1 MAYVDVYVLELTAE
15 DWQMFPDFIKQ
26 QAQEIISNLQSR
38 ADDADKPFS
47 LLTYL
52 TPEAGTPLSI
62 GDIVEVPYGKRR
74 RIGVYLGQTHDKI
87 DLAIHYRPIIRRLN
101 EIGRQSRDFSHGK
114 DSPSIL

>member
-38 ADDADKPFS
+38 EDDTDKPFS

-52 TPEAGTPLSI
+52 TPEADTPLDI

-74 RIGVYLGQTHDKI
+74 RIGVYLGQTYDKI

-101 EIGRQSRDFSHGK
+101 SN
-114 DSPSIL
+114 